1 MKIILL
7 VTSFLLCF
15 SSAVAQSF
23 GLTERD
29 LRIVKTL
36 ADIAEERSSA
46 VRSARRELEAAKQA
60 EGFGQQLLNN
70 TNISISG
77 SSGNLASL
85 PDGQVNPSITVS
97 VSLNVT
103 GLLKNEPSRIPELEA
118 KLQEAESKIRTD
130 VLNAYI
136 QWWLAS
142 QKAEELAL
150 AVDTAIIEFR
160 QTEARVKA
168 GTATAADL
176 AKARDNVS
184 RANNDLRA
192 SNTKVVETK
201 YTLIRICGITSADLE
216 RIIKETK

>member
-1 MKIILL
+1 MKIIVL
-7 VTSFLLCF
+7 VVSFLLCV
-15 SSAVAQSF
+15 SSAAAQSF

-46 VRSARRELEAAKQA
+46 VRSARRELEAAKQS

-70 TNISISG
+70 TNISLSG
-77 SSGNLASL
+77 SSGNLANL

-97 VSLNVT
+97 VSLNLT
-103 GLLKNEPSRIPELEA
+103 GLLKSEPSRIPELEA
-118 KLQEAESKIRTD
+118 KLAETESKVRTD

-150 AVDTAIIEFR
+150 SVDTAIIEFR

-168 GTATAADL
+168 GTATTADL
-176 AKARDNVS
+176 SRARDNVS

-192 SNTKVVETK
+192 ANTKVVETK

-216 RIIKETK
+216 RIIKEAK